1 MKKRWSTLLREPADR
16 RALGL
21 FLAVA
26 AAAVLIGF
34 KLVAPAQAERL
45 IVHGGYFY
53 ILGVFALWLWYAAR
67 VLGARRAVWGG
78 WLRRRGWVGAFLLA
92 ATGFALWS
100 DEFAHKVLFD
110 EYVLQGT
117 AWHMHLTKEIGTPLR
132 AYDFAGTWVVIDTF
146 LDKRPYFFT
155 FLVSLLHD
163 LAGYRLENV
172 FVLNAALT
180 ALTLGAVFWL
190 ARALTGRV
198 APALFSVALLATLPL
213 FGQNASGASMEL
225 LNLAMIAGV
234 MVAATLYLRA
244 PGADRL
250 CLLVLT
256 TVLLAQTRYES
267 VLFVLPVAAVILLGW
282 WRAGRLILPWSVV
295 LAPLLFV
302 PYAWHDRFVNS
313 KPILWQ
319 LREGETSRFA
329 LHYVKGN
336 LEGAWNF
343 FSSLAPNQPNSL
355 WLVLVGTAGLGW
367 AAFRWLR
374 RWRAAPADR
383 AELPAVMPVTLLVA
397 LTVALNLGL
406 LMFYYWSRLDEP
418 VATRFALPFCLVL
431 ALAAGWWVD
440 WLDRHR
446 LPALRVAAAGLAVWL
461 TVFAA
466 PVYAKRF
473 YTTQNMV
480 MHETDWE
487 VGQAR
492 VRAGPVLWITAKAT
506 MPFLLER
513 IPALNTSIA
522 AVRAPQIAWHLREGT
537 FRQVFVAQV
546 LRPTTAQ
553 GDLIVDPAEVLPPT
567 FQLETVAEKRFG
579 GRWIRISR
587 LTGIDLP
594 PAVDLPGQ

>member
-21 FLAVA
+21 FLAIAV
-26 AAAVLIGF
+26 AAVLVGF
-34 KLVAPAQAERL
+34 KLVAPPQAERL
-45 IVHGGYFY
+45 IVRGGYFY
-53 ILGVFALWLWYAAR
+53 ILVVFALWLYFSGRVLAAR
-67 VLGARRAVWGG
+67 REVWIA
-78 WLRRRGWVGAFLLA
+78 WLRRPGYVGGFLLVA
-92 ATGFALWS
+92 AGFALWS

-117 AWHMHLTKEIGTPLR
+117 AWHMHLTKEIGAPLR

-163 LAGYRLENV
+163 LAGYRIENV
-172 FVLNAALT
+172 FVLNAGVT
-180 ALTLGAVFWL
+180 AVTLGATYWL
-190 ARALTGRV
+190 ARAFTGRA
-198 APALFSVALLATLPL
+198 APALLSVALLATLPL

-234 MVAATLYLRA
+234 MVTATLYLRA
-244 PGADRL
+244 PDADRL

-267 VLFVLPVAAVILLGW
+267 VLFVLPVAAIVLLGW
-282 WRAGRLILPWSVV
+282 GRAGRLILPWPVV
-295 LAPLLFV
+295 VAPLLLV
-302 PYAWHDRFVNS
+302 PYAWHDRFVGS

-329 LHYVKGN
+329 LRYLKGN

-355 WLVLVGTAGLGW
+355 WLALVGAAGLGW
-367 AAFRWLR
+367 AVVRLLR
-374 RWRAAPADR
+374 RWRIAPPGR
-383 AELPAVMPVTLLVA
+383 PVLPAVIPVTALIA

-418 VATRFALPFCLVL
+418 IATRFALPFCLML
-431 ALAAGWWVD
+431 ALGAGWWVD
-440 WLDRHR
+440 WLDRRR
-446 LPALRVAAAGLAVWL
+446 LPALPIAAAGLAVWL
-461 TVFAA
+461 AVFAA
-466 PVYAKRF
+466 PAYAKRL
-473 YTTQNMV
+473 YTTQNLV

-492 VRAGPVLWITAKAT
+492 ASAGPVLWITAKAT

-513 IPALNTSIA
+513 IPALNTTVA

-537 FRQVFVAQV
+537 FRHVFVAQV

-553 GDLIVDPAEVLPPT
+553 GDLIVDPNEVLPPA
-567 FQLETVAEKRFG
+567 FRLETVAEKRFG
-579 GRWIRISR
+579 ARWIRISR
-587 LTGIDLP
+587 LTGIDL
-594 PAVDLPGQ
+594 AEAGSLPGQ